1 MNGRV
6 YLRAFGPCWEKSER
20 LSALR
25 LFCALASGLLA
36 ILAAS
41 VITSDVSAASRK
53 RPTHAVVKGPSC
65 PTSGI
70 RSVGFA
76 KALDGETF
84 TTTDGTQVRL
94 AGVLAPPETRD
105 GALPSTAEAA
115 QAALT
120 ASLRTG
126 ALTLA
131 TEASPD
137 RYGRVSAQVFA
148 GGAWVQG
155 ALLRAGVLRVVP
167 DPASAPCTRELIAAE
182 NQARDARTGHWRDGI
197 FSLRTPDQLA
207 GRAGTFQTVEGTV
220 TTATT
225 YKGRGYINFGAD
237 YRTDFTVTVAPVDMK
252 TFRSARFDV
261 RKLAGKR
268 VRVRGW
274 VELYNGPEMEIAT
287 PAAVET
293 LN

>member
-1 MNGRV
+1 MLGKV
-6 YLRAFGPCWEKSER
+6 GS

-25 LFCALASGLLA
+25 FFRALACGLLA
-36 ILAAS
+36 VLAAS
-41 VITSDVSAASRK
+41 VFTEVSAASRK
-53 RPTHAVVKGPSC
+53 RPSHTVVKGPSC
-65 PTSGI
+65 PISGM

-105 GALPSTAEAA
+105 AALPSIAEAA
-115 QAALT
+115 RAALT
-120 ASLRTG
+120 ASLRAG

-131 TEASPD
+131 SEADAD

-148 GGAWVQG
+148 DGAWVQG
-155 ALLRAGVLRVVP
+155 ALLKAGTLRVVP
-167 DPASAPCTRELIAAE
+167 DRASEPCTRELIAAE
-182 NQARDARTGHWRDGI
+182 GQARDARAGHWRDGV
-197 FSLRTPDQLA
+197 FSLRTPDQL
-207 GRAGTFQTVEGTV
+207 RNRIGTFQTVEGTV

-225 YKGRGYINFGAD
+225 YKGRAYINFGVD
-237 YRTDFTVTVAPVDMK
+237 YRTDFTVTVAPSDMK
-252 TFRSARFDV
+252 AFRTARFDV
-261 RKLAGKR
+261 KKLTGKR

-274 VELYNGPEMEIAT
+274 VELYNGPEMEIVT
-287 PAAVET
+287 PAAIET